1 MGIARFLI
9 ILVVH
14 VTDIRCQFLFIDGN
28 GKGNIPAKTQN
39 GNDIGDTL
47 DRRTGTADEEQG
59 IVDTLPVKMSINF
72 AERQCFIDIIGCKMD
87 RLFLQVSFTLIQI
100 FPHILFCHFRNRL
113 PFKGHHGCGFALGGK
128 KAARSGNADTNDHGS
143 YFFQPVG
150 MFFDAVFLPVTA
162 AVLFHSF
169 FTCFFFVLQFKPC
182 LYCCNTNR

>member
-59 IVDTLPVKMSINF
+59 IVDTLPVKMSIDF

-87 RLFLQVSFTLIQI
+87 RLFLQVSFTLRSRYSRTSSSVISVTG
-100 FPHILFCHFRNRL
+100 FPSRVTMAA
-113 PFKGHHGCGFALGGK
+113 ALLW
-128 KAARSGNADTNDHGS
+128 AAKSCPKR
-143 YFFQPVG
+143 Q
-150 MFFDAVFLPVTA
+150 
-162 AVLFHSF
+162 
-169 FTCFFFVLQFKPC
+169 CRRQ
-182 LYCCNTNR
+182 